1 MGVATSRIGSY
12 SNTFMMGTNG
22 WVEFIKKQQRNLE
35 VAKAAGSMQAT
46 QQIML
51 AGGGPGGGGGG
62 ASVNTGWSGATW
74 FHVASVIQSLAPV
87 GVVAGGLAA
96 LVVYLTRASQ
106 RAMFFALAVALFL
119 LVHFVLFI
127 TRSQTPNIQTGQN
140 FFVALTVG
148 LGGAGLLAF
157 MVYDPDKGA
166 GAEPAQVQLQPVQ
179 PQVPAGGGRYAY

>member
-1 MGVATSRIGSY
+1 
-12 SNTFMMGTNG
+12 
-22 WVEFIKKQQRNLE
+22 
-35 VAKAAGSMQAT
+35 
-46 QQIML
+46 
-51 AGGGPGGGGGG
+51 
-62 ASVNTGWSGATW
+62 
-74 FHVASVIQSLAPV
+74 
-87 GVVAGGLAA
+87 
-96 LVVYLTRASQ
+96 
-106 RAMFFALAVALFL
+106 MFFALAVALFL

-166 GAEPAQVQLQPVQ
+166 GVEPAQVQLQPVQ